1 MEARQLLLHLHDSW
15 HPRLQPSHPAQGT
28 QGHYLNPN
36 PRTLQAP
43 DPKSDPFL
51 LPLLGGPWFLLFHSL
66 LSCSPGSSSR
76 KPLQTVS
83 TLGACG
89 LSIPCVPGPVQL
101 KKGS

>member
-51 LPLLGGPWFLLFHSL
+51 LLCWEDLGFCSSTVSL
-66 LSCSPGSSSR
+66 AAVQGAPPGSPSR
-76 KPLQTVS
+76 LSPPLE
-83 TLGACG
+83 
-89 LSIPCVPGPVQL
+89 PVA
-101 KKGS
+101 